1 MTEETLVRTT
11 NEGCDYII
19 IEHIDSKKVKIKFL
33 DEHCFCKITPT
44 TSLKTGSIK
53 NPYFKKK
60 YNVGYIGDGVYKS
73 TEKGISTRIY
83 NCWDFMIERCYNE
96 KRNVKNK
103 NYTNVVVCE
112 EWHNFQNYAEWYEK
126 SYIEGFE
133 LDKDLLQQDVEN
145 KIYSPETCIFIDCTV
160 NLFLASGKGIR
171 NKNPNDVYKIK
182 NSSKY
187 TCRCSNPFTRKI
199 EFIGNFD
206 CPEEAH
212 TAWLTRKLELA
223 KLLAAKQNDPRVA
236 EALLD
241 RYENYNC

>member
-33 DEHCFCKITPT
+33 DEHCFCKIIPT

-145 KIYSPETCIFIDCTV
+145 KIYSPETCIFLPHNINV
-160 NLFLASGKGIR
+160 FLTN
-171 NKNPNDVYKIK
+171 NKCNNKTGMCGVSFYKRYSKWQSNIK
-182 NSSKY
+182 VFNEEKLLHLGYFSTPEDANKAHIKA
-187 TCRCSNPFTRKI
+187 RKI
-199 EFIGNFD
+199 QAENVKQYM
-206 CPEEAH
+206 
-212 TAWLTRKLELA
+212 RELGHWSEDIIQLI
-223 KLLAAKQNDPRVA
+223 K
-236 EALLD
+236 
-241 RYENYNC
+241 